1 MDRIRKNVEE
11 LLLTVVDYKTADWDQ
26 FSKVRDELVQ
36 MIIVSVTPPIT
47 LTSPDS
53 VTRERSFS
61 EKKEGFI
68 AP

>member
-47 LTSPDS
+47 PITPDR